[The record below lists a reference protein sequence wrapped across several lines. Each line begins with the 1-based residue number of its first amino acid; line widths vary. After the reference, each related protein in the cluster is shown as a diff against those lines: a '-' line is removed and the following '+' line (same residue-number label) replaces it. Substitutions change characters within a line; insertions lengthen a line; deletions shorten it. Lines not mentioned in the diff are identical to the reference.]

1 LGGVEFTFSEKTAF
15 FAEAA
20 YVSGNFNVKE
30 KQNDIDE
37 DVSLAGLRVK
47 GGVRLSLAKIRA
59 LAVVLAIMLKAAV
72 VCSQEASPRYAL
84 ASFGG
89 WYMPSLA
96 KANAALEYSRQK
108 FSGIGDD
115 EFGGHLA
122 IGGFVE
128 RSLSHN
134 WSIRSEIFYWWK
146 DAQQLVSS
154 VDDAGIQ
161 GAGEGHAN
169 IRLIPI
175 TINAVYRLSNP
186 ENFYLAY
193 CGMGT
198 GIVLSKLRVS
208 AHVQQ
213 KDSLMQDG
221 SLGAKREVF
230 FAEDANWGILLQILV
245 GVSFRCTSSIS
256 IFTEARLI
264 TGQFRVEEP
273 RYKVDEQVLLSGFCF
288 FAGMT
293 LGWGR

>member
-1 LGGVEFTFSEKTAF
+1 MSISFQPHSVFLSDRQK
-15 FAEAA
+15 
-20 YVSGNFNVKE
+20 
-30 KQNDIDE
+30 
-37 DVSLAGLRVK
+37 SLPM
-47 GGVRLSLAKIRA
+47 AKIRV

-84 ASFGG
+84 AGFGG

-122 IGGFVE
+122 IGSFVE
-128 RSLSHN
+128 RSLSRN

-154 VDDAGIQ
+154 VDDAEIHGT
-161 GAGEGHAN
+161 GEGHAN
-169 IRLIPI
+169 IRLIPV
-175 TINAVYRLSNP
+175 TINTVYRFRNLPNVYS
-186 ENFYLAY
+186 AY

-198 GIVLSKLRVS
+198 GVVLSKLRLR
-208 AHVQQ
+208 AYVQQ
-213 KDSLMQDG
+213 KDSLIQDG
-221 SLGAKREVF
+221 SFGAKREVF
-230 FAEDANWGILLQILV
+230 FAEDVNWGILLQLLV
-245 GVSFRCTSSIS
+245 GASFRCTSSIS

-273 RYKVDEQVLLSGFCF
+273 RYKVDEQVFLSGFSF

>member
-1 LGGVEFTFSEKTAF
+1 MSISFQPHSVF
-15 FAEAA
+15 
-20 YVSGNFNVKE
+20 
-30 KQNDIDE
+30 
-37 DVSLAGLRVK
+37 
-47 GGVRLSLAKIRA
+47 LSDRQKHLPIAKLRA
-59 LAVVLAIMLKAAV
+59 LAVVLAILLKAAV

-115 EFGGHLA
+115 EFGGHIA
-122 IGGFVE
+122 IGSFVE

-146 DAQQLVSS
+146 DAQQSVSS
-154 VDDAGIQ
+154 VDDTEIQ
-161 GAGEGHAN
+161 GTGEGHAN
-169 IRLIPI
+169 IRLIPL
-175 TINAVYRLSNP
+175 TINTVYRFSNLQ
-186 ENFYLAY
+186 NVYL
-193 CGMGT
+193 GMGT
-198 GIVLSKLRVS
+198 GIVLSKLRVR
-208 AHVQQ
+208 AYVQE

-221 SLGAKREVF
+221 SIGAKREVF

-245 GVSFRCTSSIS
+245 GTRFRFTSSIS
-256 IFTEARLI
+256 IFTEGRLI

-273 RYKVDEQVLLSGFCF
+273 RYKVDEQVFLSGFSF